1 MKLLYDD
8 NMVCVQQF
16 FLILSMKD
24 NLNYR
29 FCLSFVL
36 EVIDFLYESTYN
48 VKC

>member
-1 MKLLYDD
+1 
-8 NMVCVQQF
+8 
-16 FLILSMKD
+16 MKD

-29 FCLSFVL
+29 FCLSIVL